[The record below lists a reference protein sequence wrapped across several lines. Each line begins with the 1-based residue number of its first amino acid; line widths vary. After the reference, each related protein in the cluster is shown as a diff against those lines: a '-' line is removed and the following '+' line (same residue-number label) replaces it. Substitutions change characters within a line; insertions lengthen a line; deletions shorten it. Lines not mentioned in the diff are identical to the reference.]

1 MRAVIQRV
9 RRASVAVEERM
20 IASIGPGLLVLL
32 GVARADTECDADWLA
47 DKVRALRVFS
57 DCSGTMNE
65 PLRSHE
71 VLCVSQF
78 TLYADTRPRQPPQLR
93 RRRAGGARGAVV
105 RALLRQAR
113 RAPGGVRR
121 DDGDRARRRRTGD
134 PDRGEPDRSAPCP
147 IISAMSLW
155 IRSPH
160 YAGYRYLF
168 EQLVR
173 RELRRKY
180 KGSTL
185 GVFWYLINPLVL
197 MGAYTFMF
205 GHVLKVQKFDDFPI
219 YLMIGLVVWMFFQ
232 QSLLAASDSL
242 IDQGGL
248 VRKARFPREAIPAST
263 VAVQLFTLTAI
274 LVLLAPI
281 TVAIRGT
288 LTPALLLAPVLV
300 ALLFGFVLGCALI
313 IAVLHAYFRDVAPIL
328 AAALLPWF
336 FLTPIFF
343 RPDTLKFVQQHAWV
357 GTLLDWVNPV
367 APFIE
372 AMRSVLYY
380 GHGPGWGR
388 LVYAAA
394 AATVALA
401 LGALVFRRMEG
412 ELAVVV

>member
-1 MRAVIQRV
+1 MA
-9 RRASVAVEERM
+9 A
-20 IASIGPGLLVLL
+20 
-32 GVARADTECDADWLA
+32 
-47 DKVRALRVFS
+47 
-57 DCSGTMNE
+57 
-65 PLRSHE
+65 
-71 VLCVSQF
+71 
-78 TLYADTRPRQPPQLR
+78 LYA
-93 RRRAGGARGAVV
+93 
-105 RALLRQAR
+105 
-113 RAPGGVRR
+113 
-121 DDGDRARRRRTGD
+121 
-134 PDRGEPDRSAPCP
+134 
-147 IISAMSLW
+147 
-155 IRSPH
+155 H
-160 YAGYRYLF
+160 YTGYRYLF

-185 GVFWYLINPLVL
+185 GVLWYLINPLVL

-205 GHVLKVQKFDDFPI
+205 GHVLKVQPIADFPI

-274 LVLLAPI
+274 LVLLTPI

-288 LTPALLLAPVLV
+288 LTPALLLVPVLI

-313 IAVLHAYFRDVAPIL
+313 VAVLHAYFRDVAPIL

-336 FLTPIFF
+336 FMTPIFF
-343 RPDTLKFVQQHAWV
+343 RPDGLKFVRQHAWV
-357 GTLLDWVNPV
+357 STLLEWVNPV

-372 AMRSVLYY
+372 AMRSVLYD
-380 GHGPGWGR
+380 GKGPGWAR
-388 LVYAAA
+388 LVYAAIA
-394 AATVALA
+394 AAIALA